1 MQVDNRPE
9 EKTYR
14 EVELPTAQQRGGRKY
29 WIALAAFL
37 VVVVAFAFGVL
48 PRVKARN
55 TVRAETAQ
63 MAVPYV
69 SVVHP
74 QAAPPAQEIV
84 LPANVQ
90 PYSSA
95 PIYARTNGYL
105 KRWYVDIGAHVK
117 KGQLLAVIEAPE
129 VDQQLQQARGTLA
142 TAEANMHLSDITA
155 KRYTDLLKTNS
166 VTQQDTDNAVASY
179 KANQATVQANQ
190 ANVRQLQQLVSY
202 EKVYAPFEGVIDVR
216 NTDIGALINSG
227 SSGGPQTQ
235 LFHMVQADRLRVY
248 VNVPEVYSQ
257 AAKPGLTAE
266 LALAEFPGQRFTGK
280 LVRTAQAIDPTT
292 RTLLVEIE
300 VNNPTGKLFSG
311 SYAELHLKVP
321 ATHNVYIVPAETLL
335 FRKTGLHVATV
346 NNGQVLI
353 KTVTLGH
360 DFGDTVEVIEG
371 LNGDESVVV
380 NPPDSVATG
389 DKVQV
394 ASALGGKA
402 TSASGATQ

>member
-14 EVELPTAQQRGGRKY
+14 EVELPAAQQRGGRKY

-190 ANVRQLQQLVSY
+190 ANVRQLQQLVS
-202 EKVYAPFEGVIDVR
+202 
-216 NTDIGALINSG
+216 
-227 SSGGPQTQ
+227 
-235 LFHMVQADRLRVY
+235 
-248 VNVPEVYSQ
+248 
-257 AAKPGLTAE
+257 
-266 LALAEFPGQRFTGK
+266 
-280 LVRTAQAIDPTT
+280 
-292 RTLLVEIE
+292 
-300 VNNPTGKLFSG
+300 
-311 SYAELHLKVP
+311 
-321 ATHNVYIVPAETLL
+321 
-335 FRKTGLHVATV
+335 
-346 NNGQVLI
+346 
-353 KTVTLGH
+353 
-360 DFGDTVEVIEG
+360 
-371 LNGDESVVV
+371 
-380 NPPDSVATG
+380 
-389 DKVQV
+389 
-394 ASALGGKA
+394 
-402 TSASGATQ
+402 